1 MSEFQQCLL
10 WHRTARPNPT
20 NENLAV
26 QLGCHLEEVAEML
39 DAIISV
45 AQEGPTPSAH
55 TPVVLYLTALASDLK
70 QGRRVIG
77 KVMRKEL
84 LDALADQ
91 IVTTVGIAYCAS
103 MDLEEAFSR
112 VNKSNFSKFVEGNPV
127 FLPGGKIGKGPG
139 YRPPDLEG
147 LY

>member
-1 MSEFQQCLL
+1 MFEFSQCLL
-10 WHRTARPNPT
+10 WHSKARPNPT
-20 NENLAV
+20 PEHLAV

-39 DAIISV
+39 DAIFSV
-45 AQEGPTPSAH
+45 APEGPTPSAQ
-55 TPVVLYLTALASDLK
+55 TPVILYLTALADDLK

-77 KVMRKEL
+77 KVRRKEL
-84 LDALADQ
+84 LDSLADQ
-91 IVTTVGIAYCAS
+91 VVTAVGIAYCAN
-103 MDLEEAFSR
+103 MDLAEAFNR
-112 VNKSNFSKFVEGNPV
+112 VNKSNFSKFVEGKPV